1 MGTQS
6 FVHVRGDREPVI
18 QGVPA
23 KTHRPTRLGFDVP
36 LLLVVISLILF
47 GMLMVYSASADYSYQ
62 VYGSPAYIFMRQLR
76 WLGLGSLV
84 MIVLAF
90 LDYHWWKKFALIV
103 MAGTILA
110 LVAVLIIQDTRL
122 GSVRSLFRGS
132 VQPSEL
138 AKFGIVIYL
147 SVWLHNRRDM
157 LRNIYLAL
165 LPLSVIMGIVGGLIA
180 LQPDLSAVITI
191 GLLGTLMFFL
201 AGGSLKHFL
210 FMMAIGF
217 LVGVVVMRSGL
228 FPTGP
233 DRMNSYLAGLKDPL
247 QYSEHVRRSLEAF
260 MKGGWVGVGIGKSQT
275 KLNGLP
281 FPHTDSVFAVV
292 GEETGVLGAG
302 MLVILYLVLMWRG
315 WLISR
320 KAPDGLGMLLAGGL
334 TFWLSLEALIN
345 MLVMVGLLPFAGN
358 ALPFIS
364 SGGSNLMVVLSS
376 VGIILNISRMSE
388 KSKLR
393 EEKGKNAVV
402 NLRGGD
408 RRWRVSRPVSPQ
420 ATDEREP

>member
-1 MGTQS
+1 MGIQS
-6 FVHVRGDREPVI
+6 FVHVKGDKKYSN
-18 QGVPA
+18 QGSV
-23 KTHRPTRLGFDVP
+23 KVHRPKRLSFDVP

-47 GMLMVYSASADYSYQ
+47 GILMVYSASADYSYQ

-84 MIVLAF
+84 MIFLAWM
-90 LDYHWWKKFALIV
+90 DYHWWKKFALPLMGFAIF
-103 MAGTILA
+103 L
-110 LVAVLIIQDTRL
+110 LVAVLIVQDTRL

-132 VQPSEL
+132 IQPSEL

-147 SVWLHNRRDM
+147 SIWLHNRRDM
-157 LRNIYLAL
+157 LKNIYLAL
-165 LPLSVIMGIVGGLIA
+165 IPLGVIMGVVGGLIA

-191 GLLGTLMFFL
+191 GLLGTMMFFL
-201 AGGSLKHFL
+201 AGGELKQFL
-210 FMMAIGF
+210 FMMALGV
-217 LVGVVVMRSGL
+217 LVGVIILRSGI

-233 DRMNSYLAGLKDPL
+233 DRMDSFLAGLKDPL

-260 MKGGWVGVGIGKSQT
+260 MRGGWIGVGIGKSQT

-292 GEETGVLGAG
+292 GEETGLLGALL
-302 MLVILYLVLMWRG
+302 LVTLFLVLMWRG
-315 WLISR
+315 WVISR
-320 KAPDGLGMLLAGGL
+320 KAGDGLGMLLGGGL
-334 TFWLSLEALIN
+334 AFWLSLEALIN

-364 SGGSNLMVVLSS
+364 AGGSNLLMVMAS
-376 VGIILNISRMSE
+376 VGILLNISRVSE
-388 KSKLR
+388 KSKLN
-393 EEKGKNAVV
+393 EEKGFNAVV

-408 RRWRVSRPVSPQ
+408 RRRRISRPVSPQ
-420 ATDEREP
+420 TDDERDS

>member
-6 FVHVRGDREPVI
+6 FVHVRADRGSAVE
-18 QGVPA
+18 GA
-23 KTHRPTRLGFDVP
+23 KVRVHRPPRLGFDVP
-36 LLLVVISLILF
+36 LLLVVIALILF
-47 GMLMVYSASADYSYQ
+47 GMLMVYSASADYSFQ
-62 VYGSPAYIFMRQLR
+62 VYGSQSYIFLRQLR
-76 WLGLGSLV
+76 WMVLGSVV
-84 MIVLAF
+84 MVVLSF
-90 LDYHWWKKFALIV
+90 LDYHYWKKLALPL
-103 MAGTILA
+103 MGGAILA

-132 VQPSEL
+132 IQPSEL

-157 LRNIYLAL
+157 LKNIYWAL
-165 LPLSVIMGIVGGLIA
+165 IPLSVIMGIVGGLIA

-201 AGGSLKHFL
+201 AGGSLRHFL
-210 FMMAIGF
+210 FMMAVGV
-217 LVGVVVMRSGL
+217 LVGVVVMKSGL

-233 DRMNSYLAGLKDPL
+233 QRMNSFLAGLKDPL

-260 MKGGWVGVGIGKSQT
+260 MKGGWLGVGIGKSQT

-292 GEETGVLGAG
+292 GEETGVLGSG
-302 MLVILYLVLMWRG
+302 LLVILYIILMWRG
-315 WLISR
+315 WTISR
-320 KAPDGLGMLLAGGL
+320 KATDGLGILLAGGL
-334 TFWLSLEALIN
+334 SFWLTMEALIN

-364 SGGSNLMVVLSS
+364 AGGSNLMVVLSS
-376 VGIILNISRMSE
+376 IGILMNVSRTSE
-388 KSKLR
+388 KLR
-393 EEKGKNAVV
+393 RNEENGNNAVV
-402 NLRGGD
+402 NLRRGD
-408 RRWRVSRPVSPQ
+408 RRRRVSRPVRPQ
-420 ATDEREP
+420 AADEPEA

>member
-6 FVHVRGDREPVI
+6 FVHVRGDRGPVI

-23 KTHRPTRLGFDVP
+23 KAHRSPRLAFDVP
-36 LLLVVISLILF
+36 LLLVVIALILF
-47 GMLMVYSASADYSYQ
+47 GMLMVYSASADYSFQ

-76 WLGLGSLV
+76 WLGLGTLV
-84 MIVLAF
+84 MIALAF
-90 LDYHWWKKFALIV
+90 MDYHYWKKFALFL
-103 MAGTILA
+103 MAGTIFA
-110 LVAVLIIQDTRL
+110 LILVLIIQDARL

-157 LRNIYLAL
+157 LKNIYWAMI
-165 LPLSVIMGIVGGLIA
+165 PLSVIMGIVGGLIA
-180 LQPDLSAVITI
+180 LQPDLSAVVTI

-201 AGGSLKHFL
+201 AGGSLKHFI
-210 FMMAIGF
+210 FMMCIGV
-217 LVGVVVMRSGL
+217 LVGVVVMKSGL

-233 DRMNSYLAGLKDPL
+233 DRMNSFLAGLKDPL

-260 MKGGWVGVGIGKSQT
+260 MKGGWLGVGIGKSQT

-302 MLVILYLVLMWRG
+302 SLVILYMVLMWRG
-315 WLISR
+315 WIITR
-320 KAPDGLGMLLAGGL
+320 KASDGLGMLLAGGL
-334 TFWLSLEALIN
+334 TFWLTLEALIN

-364 SGGSNLMVVLSS
+364 SGGSNLMVVMSS
-376 VGIILNISRMSE
+376 IGILINISRMSE
-388 KSKLR
+388 KSKR
-393 EEKGKNAVV
+393 TEEKGNNAVV
-402 NLRGGD
+402 NLRRGD
-408 RRWRVSRPVSPQ
+408 RRRRVPRHVGPQ
-420 ATDEREP
+420 AANEPNA

>member
-1 MGTQS
+1 MGVES
-6 FVHVRGDREPVI
+6 FVHVKSSEQVMARMKVKTRR
-18 QGVPA
+18 PA
-23 KTHRPTRLGFDVP
+23 RLGIDVP
-36 LLLVVISLILF
+36 LLLVVISLMLF

-62 VYGSPAYIFMRQLR
+62 VYGSPSYIFLRQLR

-90 LDYHWWKKFALIV
+90 IDYHLWKKLALILMGV
-103 MAGTILA
+103 TIFA

-132 VQPSEL
+132 IQPSEL

-157 LRNIYLAL
+157 LKSIYLAL
-165 LPLSVIMGIVGGLIA
+165 LPLAVIMGVVGGLIA
-180 LQPDLSAVITI
+180 MQPDLSAVITI

-210 FMMAIGF
+210 YMMAIGII
-217 LVGVVVMRSGL
+217 VGVIVMKSGF

-260 MKGGWVGVGIGKSQT
+260 MRGGWVGVGIGKSQT

-302 MLVILYLVLMWRG
+302 LLVILFMVFLWRG
-315 WLISR
+315 WVIAR
-320 KAPDGLGMLLAGGL
+320 KAPDGLGMLLCGGL
-334 TFWLSLEALIN
+334 TFWIALEALIN

-364 SGGSNLMVVLSS
+364 SGGSNLMVVLTSI
-376 VGIILNISRMSE
+376 GIILNISRMSE
-388 KSKLR
+388 KPKPR
-393 EEKGKNAVV
+393 EEKGSNAVI
-402 NLRGGD
+402 NLRRGD
-408 RRWRVSRPVSPQ
+408 RRRRVSSPVGPQ
-420 ATDEREP
+420 AADEPEA

>member
-1 MGTQS
+1 MM
-6 FVHVRGDREPVI
+6 R
-18 QGVPA
+18 VPA
-23 KTHRPTRLGFDVP
+23 KAHRPARLGFDVP
-36 LLLVVISLILF
+36 LLMVVISLILF
-47 GMLMVYSASADYSYQ
+47 GMLMVYSASADYSFQ
-62 VYGSPAYIFMRQLR
+62 VYGSPSYIFMRQLR

-84 MIVLAF
+84 MIFLA
-90 LDYHWWKKFALIV
+90 LMDYHYWKKFALIL
-103 MAGTILA
+103 MGAAIFA
-110 LVAVLIIQDTRL
+110 LMAVLIIQDTRL

-147 SVWLHNRRDM
+147 SVWLNNRRDM
-157 LRNIYLAL
+157 LRNMYLAMI
-165 LPLSVIMGIVGGLIA
+165 PLSVIMGVVGGLIA
-180 LQPDLSAVITI
+180 LQPDLSAVVTI

-217 LVGVVVMRSGL
+217 IVGAVVLSSGL

-233 DRMNSYLAGLKDPL
+233 DRMNSFLAGLKDPL

-260 MKGGWVGVGIGKSQT
+260 MRGGWLGVGIGRSQT

-302 MLVILYLVLMWRG
+302 ILVILYMVFLWRG
-315 WLISR
+315 WMITR
-320 KAPDGLGMLLAGGL
+320 NAPDGLGILLCGGL
-334 TFWLSLEALIN
+334 TFWLAMEALIN

-364 SGGSNLMVVLSS
+364 SGGSNLIVVLASI
-376 VGIILNISRMSE
+376 GIILNISRMSE
-388 KSKLR
+388 KSKQR
-393 EEKGKNAVV
+393 EEKGFNAVV

-408 RRWRVSRPVSPQ
+408 RRRRVSRPVGPQ
-420 ATDEREP
+420 AADEPET

>member
-1 MGTQS
+1 MGAQS
-6 FVHVRGDREPVI
+6 FVHVKGNGPVMI
-18 QGVPA
+18 RMQAKAKRPA
-23 KTHRPTRLGFDVP
+23 RLGFDVP
-36 LLLVVISLILF
+36 LLLVVISLVLF

-62 VYGSPAYIFMRQLR
+62 VYGSPNYIFLRQLR

-84 MIVLAF
+84 MIFLAWM
-90 LDYHWWKKFALIV
+90 DYHLWKKFALIV
-103 MAGTILA
+103 MGVTIFA

-132 VQPSEL
+132 IQPSEL

-147 SVWLHNRRDM
+147 SAWLHNRRDQ
-157 LRNIYLAL
+157 LKSIYLAL
-165 LPLSVIMGIVGGLIA
+165 LPLSVIMGVVGGLIA
-180 LQPDLSAVITI
+180 MQPDLSAVITI

-210 FMMAIGF
+210 YMMAIGF
-217 LVGVVVMRSGL
+217 LVGLFVMRSGL

-260 MKGGWVGVGIGKSQT
+260 MRGGWLGVGIGKSQT

-281 FPHTDSVFAVV
+281 FPHTDSIFAVV

-302 MLVILYLVLMWRG
+302 VLVILYLVFLWRG
-315 WLISR
+315 WTVTR
-320 KAPDGLGMLLAGGL
+320 KAPDGLGMLLCGGL
-334 TFWLSLEALIN
+334 TFWITLEALIN

-364 SGGSNLMVVLSS
+364 SGGSNLMVIMAS

-388 KSKLR
+388 KSKKH
-393 EEKGKNAVV
+393 EEKVVNAVV

-408 RRWRVSRPVSPQ
+408 RRRRVSSPVRPQ
-420 ATDEREP
+420 TADEPEA

>member
-1 MGTQS
+1 MIRTS
-6 FVHVRGDREPVI
+6 V
-18 QGVPA
+18 
-23 KTHRPTRLGFDVP
+23 KTHRSPRLGIDVP
-36 LLLVVISLILF
+36 LLLVVIALILF

-62 VYGSPAYIFMRQLR
+62 VYGSQSYIFMRQLR

-84 MIVLAF
+84 MIFLAWM
-90 LDYHWWKKFALIV
+90 DYHYWKKFALLLMV
-103 MAGTILA
+103 ATIFGLM
-110 LVAVLIIQDTRL
+110 AVLIIQDTRL
-122 GSVRSLFRGS
+122 GSVRALFHGS

-157 LRNIYLAL
+157 LKNIYWAMI
-165 LPLSVIMGIVGGLIA
+165 PLSVIMGIVGGLIA
-180 LQPDLSAVITI
+180 LQPDLSAVVTI

-201 AGGSLKHFL
+201 AGGELKHFL
-210 FMMAIGF
+210 FMMGIGF
-217 LVGVVVMRSGL
+217 LVGFVVMRSGI

-233 DRMNSYLAGLKDPL
+233 DRVNSYLAGLKDPL

-260 MKGGWVGVGIGKSQT
+260 MRGGWLGVGIGKSQT

-302 MLVILYLVLMWRG
+302 ILVILYMVFLWRG
-315 WLISR
+315 WTISR
-320 KAPDGLGMLLAGGL
+320 KAPDGLGVLLCGGL
-334 TFWLSLEALIN
+334 SYWIALEALIN

-364 SGGSNLMVVLSS
+364 SGGSNLMVMMAS
-376 VGIILNISRMSE
+376 VGIILNISRMAE
-388 KSKLR
+388 KSKER
-393 EEKGKNAVV
+393 EEKGLNAVV
-402 NLRGGD
+402 NLRRGD
-408 RRWRVSRPVSPQ
+408 RRRRVSRPVGPQTADEPQ
-420 ATDEREP
+420 A

>member
-1 MGTQS
+1 MGARS
-6 FVHVRGDREPVI
+6 FVHVKGSGPVMLRM
-18 QGVPA
+18 QA
-23 KTHRPTRLGFDVP
+23 KTKRPARLGFDVP
-36 LLLVVISLILF
+36 LLLVVIALILF
-47 GMLMVYSASADYSYQ
+47 GMLMVYSASADYSFQ
-62 VYGSPAYIFMRQLR
+62 VYGSPSYIFMRQLR
-76 WLGLGSLV
+76 WLGLGALV
-84 MIVLAF
+84 MIFLAWI
-90 LDYHWWKKFALIV
+90 DYHYWKKFALALMGV
-103 MAGTILA
+103 TIFA

-132 VQPSEL
+132 IQPSEL

-157 LRNIYLAL
+157 LKSIYLAL
-165 LPLSVIMGIVGGLIA
+165 LPLSVIMGVVGGLIA
-180 LQPDLSAVITI
+180 MQPDLSAVITI

-201 AGGSLKHFL
+201 AGGSLKHFIY
-210 FMMAIGF
+210 MMAIGF
-217 LVGVVVMRSGL
+217 LVGLFVMRSGL

-260 MKGGWVGVGIGKSQT
+260 MRGGWVGVGIGKSQT

-302 MLVILYLVLMWRG
+302 LLVILYLVFMWRG
-315 WLISR
+315 WVITR
-320 KAPDGLGMLLAGGL
+320 KAPDGLGMLLCGGL
-334 TFWLSLEALIN
+334 TFWLALEALIN

-364 SGGSNLMVVLSS
+364 SGGSNLMVVMAS
-376 VGIILNISRMSE
+376 VGILLNISRMSE
-388 KSKLR
+388 KSKQH
-393 EEKGKNAVV
+393 EEKGINAVV
-402 NLRGGD
+402 NLRRGD
-408 RRWRVSRPVSPQ
+408 RRRRVSSPVGPQ
-420 ATDEREP
+420 AADEPEA

>member
-6 FVHVRGDREPVI
+6 FVHVRADRGPANE
-18 QGVPA
+18 GAPA
-23 KTHRPTRLGFDVP
+23 KVHRPPRLGFDVP
-36 LLLVVISLILF
+36 LVLVVIALILF
-47 GMLMVYSASADYSYQ
+47 GMLMVYSASADYSFQ
-62 VYGSPAYIFMRQLR
+62 IYGTQAYIFLRQLR

-84 MIVLAF
+84 MIFLAF
-90 LDYHWWKKFALIV
+90 MDYHYWKKFALIL
-103 MAGTILA
+103 MTGTIFA
-110 LVAVLIIQDTRL
+110 LVLVLLIQDTRL

-132 VQPSEL
+132 IQPSEL

-157 LRNIYLAL
+157 LKNIYWAMI
-165 LPLSVIMGIVGGLIA
+165 PLSVIMGIVGGLIA

-201 AGGSLKHFL
+201 AGGSLRHFL
-210 FMMAIGF
+210 FMMAIGV
-217 LVGVVVMRSGL
+217 LVGVFVMKSGL

-233 DRMNSYLAGLKDPL
+233 ARVNSFLAGLKDPL

-260 MKGGWVGVGIGKSQT
+260 MRGGWVGVGICKSQT

-302 MLVILYLVLMWRG
+302 LLVILYLVLMWRG

-334 TFWLSLEALIN
+334 TFWLTLEALIN
-345 MLVMVGLLPFAGN
+345 MLVMVGLMPFAGN

-364 SGGSNLMVVLSS
+364 SGGSNLLVVMSS
-376 VGIILNISRMSE
+376 IGILLNISRMAE
-388 KSKLR
+388 KSKR
-393 EEKGKNAVV
+393 IEEKGNNAIV
-402 NLRGGD
+402 NLRRGD
-408 RRWRVSRPVSPQ
+408 RRRRVSRPVSPQ
-420 ATDEREP
+420 APDEPNA

>member
-1 MGTQS
+1 MGSQS
-6 FVHVRGDREPVI
+6 FVNARVERRSTAGE
-18 QGVPA
+18 A
-23 KTHRPTRLGFDVP
+23 KVKTKRPPRLGFDVP

-47 GMLMVYSASADYSYQ
+47 GMLMVYSASADYSFQ

-76 WLGLGSLV
+76 WMGLGSLV
-84 MIVLAF
+84 LIVLSF
-90 LDYHWWKKFALIV
+90 MDYHYWKKFALIL
-103 MAGTILA
+103 MGGTIFA

-157 LRNIYLAL
+157 LRNIYWAL
-165 LPLSVIMGIVGGLIA
+165 IPLSVIMGIVGGLIA
-180 LQPDLSAVITI
+180 MQPDLSAVITI

-210 FMMAIGF
+210 YMMAIGV
-217 LVGVVVMRSGL
+217 LVGVLVMQSGL

-233 DRMNSYLAGLKDPL
+233 DRMNSFLAGLKDPL

-260 MKGGWVGVGIGKSQT
+260 MKGGWLGVGIGKSQT

-302 MLVILYLVLMWRG
+302 LLVVLFLVFMWRG
-315 WLISR
+315 WHISR
-320 KAPDGLGMLLAGGL
+320 RAQDGLGMLLAGGL
-334 TFWLSLEALIN
+334 SFWITLEALIN

-364 SGGSNLMVVLSS
+364 SGGSNLLVVMSS

-388 KSKLR
+388 KSIKQ
-393 EEKGKNAVV
+393 EEKGNHAVV
-402 NLRGGD
+402 NLRRGD
-408 RRWRVSRPVSPQ
+408 GRRRVSRPVGPQ
-420 ATDEREP
+420 AADKREP

>member
-1 MGTQS
+1 MGAQS
-6 FVHVRGDREPVI
+6 VMQVKSEDGPVMIRVRGK
-18 QGVPA
+18 A
-23 KTHRPTRLGFDVP
+23 HRSPRLGFDVP
-36 LLLVVISLILF
+36 FLLVVIALILF

-62 VYGSPAYIFMRQLR
+62 VYGSPSYIFMRQLR
-76 WLGLGSLV
+76 WLGLGSV
-84 MIVLAF
+84 AMIFLAWM
-90 LDYHWWKKFALIV
+90 DYHYWKKLALPLMVAAMI
-103 MAGTILA
+103 A
-110 LVAVLIIQDTRL
+110 LVAVLIVQDARL

-132 VQPSEL
+132 IQPSEL

-147 SVWLHNRRDM
+147 SVWLHNRRDQLGNM
-157 LRNIYLAL
+157 YLAMI
-165 LPLSVIMGIVGGLIA
+165 PLSIIMGIVGGLIA

-201 AGGSLKHFL
+201 AGGRLKHFV
-210 FMMAIGF
+210 FMMAIGI
-217 LVGVVVMRSGL
+217 LVGVFVLKSGL

-233 DRMNSYLAGLKDPL
+233 DRMGSFLAGLKDPL

-260 MKGGWVGVGIGKSQT
+260 MRGGWLGVGIGKSQT

-302 MLVILYLVLMWRG
+302 ILVLLYMVFMWRG
-315 WLISR
+315 WTISR
-320 KAPDGLGMLLAGGL
+320 KAPDGLGMLLCGGL
-334 TFWLSLEALIN
+334 TFWLALEALVN

-364 SGGSNLMVVLSS
+364 AGGSNLIVVMAS

-388 KSKLR
+388 KSR
-393 EEKGKNAVV
+393 QNEEKGLNAVV
-402 NLRGGD
+402 NLRRGD
-408 RRWRVSRPVSPQ
+408 GRRRVSRTVSPQ
-420 ATDEREP
+420 AADEHEA

>member
-1 MGTQS
+1 MGAQS
-6 FVHVRGDREPVI
+6 VMQVKPDGGSVVARVHG
-18 QGVPA
+18 
-23 KTHRPTRLGFDVP
+23 KTHRPAHLGFDVTF
-36 LLLVVISLILF
+36 LLVVIALILF
-47 GMLMVYSASADYSYQ
+47 GMLMVYSASADYSFQ

-84 MIVLAF
+84 MIFLA
-90 LDYHWWKKFALIV
+90 LMDYHYWKKLALPLMGLAIF
-103 MAGTILA
+103 A
-110 LVAVLIIQDTRL
+110 LVAVLIVQDTRL

-132 VQPSEL
+132 IQPSEL

-147 SVWLHNRRDM
+147 SVWLHNRRDLLKNM
-157 LRNIYLAL
+157 YLATI
-165 LPLSVIMGIVGGLIA
+165 PLAVIMGFVGGLIA

-210 FMMAIGF
+210 FMMAIGV
-217 LVGVVVMRSGL
+217 LVGVFVMKSGL

-233 DRMNSYLAGLKDPL
+233 DRMNSFIAGLKDPL

-260 MKGGWVGVGIGKSQT
+260 MRGGWLGVGIGKSQT

-292 GEETGVLGAG
+292 GEETGVLGAAI
-302 MLVILYLVLMWRG
+302 LVILYVVFMWRG
-315 WLISR
+315 WSISR

-334 TFWLSLEALIN
+334 SFWIALEALVN

-358 ALPFIS
+358 ALPFVS
-364 SGGSNLMVVLSS
+364 SGGSNLIVVMASI
-376 VGIILNISRMSE
+376 GIILNVSRLSD
-388 KSKLR
+388 KSR
-393 EEKGKNAVV
+393 RNEEKGFNAVV
-402 NLRGGD
+402 NLRRGD
-408 RRWRVSRPVSPQ
+408 RRRRVSRPVSPQ
-420 ATDEREP
+420 AADEHAA

>member
-1 MGTQS
+1 MGIQS
-6 FVHVRGDREPVI
+6 FVHLKGDQSYSNQDSVK
-18 QGVPA
+18 V
-23 KTHRPTRLGFDVP
+23 HRPKRLSFDVP

-47 GMLMVYSASADYSYQ
+47 GILMVYSASADYSFQ

-84 MIVLAF
+84 MIFLAWM
-90 LDYHWWKKFALIV
+90 DYHWWKKFALPL
-103 MAGTILA
+103 MAVVIFA

-132 VQPSEL
+132 IQPSEL

-147 SVWLHNRRDM
+147 SIWLRNRRDM
-157 LRNIYLAL
+157 LSNIYLAL
-165 LPLSVIMGIVGGLIA
+165 IPLGVIMGIVGGLIA
-180 LQPDLSAVITI
+180 LQPDLSAVVTI
-191 GLLGTLMFFL
+191 GLLGTMMFFL
-201 AGGSLKHFL
+201 AGGELKQFL
-210 FMMAIGF
+210 FMMALGII
-217 LVGVVVMRSGL
+217 VGAIILRSGI

-233 DRMNSYLAGLKDPL
+233 DRVNSFLAGLKDPL

-260 MKGGWVGVGIGKSQT
+260 MRGGWIGVGIGKSQT

-292 GEETGVLGAG
+292 GEETGLLGSVL
-302 MLVILYLVLMWRG
+302 LVILYLVLMWRG
-315 WLISR
+315 WIIAR

-364 SGGSNLMVVLSS
+364 SGGSNLMVVMASI
-376 VGIILNISRMSE
+376 GILLNISRISE
-388 KSKLR
+388 KSKQN
-393 EEKGKNAVV
+393 EEKGFNAVV

-408 RRWRVSRPVSPQ
+408 RRRRVSRPVGPQ
-420 ATDEREP
+420 AADDSES

>member
-1 MGTQS
+1 MGAQS
-6 FVHVRGDREPVI
+6 FVHVKGSGPAMIRM
-18 QGVPA
+18 QA
-23 KTHRPTRLGFDVP
+23 KTHRPMRLGFDVP
-36 LLLVVISLILF
+36 LLLVVISLVLF
-47 GMLMVYSASADYSYQ
+47 GMLMVYSASADYSFQ
-62 VYGSPAYIFMRQLR
+62 VYGSQSYIFMRQLR

-84 MIVLAF
+84 MIF
-90 LDYHWWKKFALIV
+90 LTWMDYHYWKKFALIL
-103 MAGTILA
+103 MAGTIFA
-110 LVAVLIIQDTRL
+110 LVSVLIIQDIRL

-147 SVWLHNRRDM
+147 SIWLHNRRDM
-157 LRNIYLAL
+157 LKNIYLAL
-165 LPLSVIMGIVGGLIA
+165 IPLSVIMGIVGGLIA

-210 FMMAIGF
+210 FMMAVGF
-217 LVGVVVMRSGL
+217 IVGVIVLRSGL

-233 DRMNSYLAGLKDPL
+233 DRVNSFLAGLKDPL
-247 QYSEHVRRSLEAF
+247 NYSEHVRRSLEAF
-260 MKGGWVGVGIGKSQT
+260 MRGGWLGVGIGKSQT

-302 MLVILYLVLMWRG
+302 ILVILYLVLLWRG
-315 WLISR
+315 WVITR

-334 TFWLSLEALIN
+334 TFWITLEALIN

-364 SGGSNLMVVLSS
+364 SGGSNLLVIMAS
-376 VGIILNISRMSE
+376 VGIILNVSRMSE
-388 KSKLR
+388 KTKQH
-393 EEKGKNAVV
+393 EEKGINAVV
-402 NLRGGD
+402 NLRRGD
-408 RRWRVSRPVSPQ
+408 RRRRVSSPVGPQ
-420 ATDEREP
+420 TADEPES